1 MSESMIS
8 ASDHR
13 LKQEVVSLRRSLLQ
27 NQGEL
32 HDYKSGIA
40 SDLLRLFMPAPG
52 PGLRLKASEPALHA
66 MPGVV
71 REVLS
76 KDGRSIGIS
85 YQDLLAVVTL
95 AAKERQQRL
104 ELLEAQ
110 EVSEVAQQN
119 EQEGLIQDLLQQVD
133 HLSTRLDLLRYRHR
147 SRGLR

>member
-1 MSESMIS
+1 MIS

-32 HDYKSGIA
+32 HEYKSGIA

-52 PGLRLKASEPALHA
+52 PGLRLEASEPALHA